1 MFVSRWD
8 DPHPT
13 TRERNPAMPELAYV
27 NGEFMPI
34 ADASISIEDR
44 GMQFGDGVYEV
55 IVAYDGRLFQ
65 VEMHMERLRRSATG
79 IGLEYDFD
87 NKPLEGIIRKGL
99 QRSGL
104 DDAMIYL
111 QLTRGTAPR
120 VHLIPKNLEP
130 TVIMTFKPRPVM
142 PEELVRRGMSVM
154 TTPETRWANCY
165 IKAITLL
172 PNILARTEA
181 DRRGYDDAI
190 FITDSGEV
198 RECTASNIFI
208 VTGNALRFPP
218 RNEAVLHGVTQNFLL
233 DCATAISLEIC
244 EEAFDV
250 TALRSADE
258 VFMSGT
264 SLEVMGITSIDGKP
278 VGDGQV
284 GAVTK
289 RLHAEFLRRVREP
302 SATVR

>member
-1 MFVSRWD
+1 
-8 DPHPT
+8 
-13 TRERNPAMPELAYV
+13 MPELAYV
-27 NGEFMPI
+27 NGRFMPI
-34 ADASISIEDR
+34 ADAMVSIEDR

-65 VEMHMERLRRSATG
+65 LESHMQRLRRSAAA
-79 IGLEYDFD
+79 IGLVYDFD
-87 NKPLEGIIRKGL
+87 NKPLEDVLSEGL
-99 QRSGL
+99 RRSGF
-104 DDAMIYL
+104 DDAMIYV

-120 VHLIPKNLEP
+120 VHLIPEGLTP
-130 TVIMTFKPRPVM
+130 TVIMTFKPRPVV
-142 PEELVRRGMSVM
+142 PEDLVRCGMSVM

-190 FITDSGEV
+190 FVTEAGEV

-208 VTGNALRFPP
+208 VNGNVLRFPL
-218 RNEAVLHGVTQNFLL
+218 RNEAVLHGVTQSLL
-233 DCATAISLEIC
+233 LNCAAAIDLETR

-264 SLEVMGITSIDGKP
+264 SLEVLGVTSIDGNA
-278 VGDGQV
+278 VADGKV

-289 RLHAEFLRRVREP
+289 RLHAEFLRRIHEP
-302 SATVR
+302 SATAR

>member
-1 MFVSRWD
+1 
-8 DPHPT
+8 
-13 TRERNPAMPELAYV
+13 MPELAYV
-27 NGEFMPI
+27 NGRYMPI
-34 ADASISIEDR
+34 ADATVSIEDR

-65 VEMHMERLRRSATG
+65 LESHMQRLRRSAAG
-79 IGLEYDFD
+79 IGLDYDFD
-87 NKPLEGIIRKGL
+87 NKSLEDVLREGL
-99 QRSGL
+99 RRSGL
-104 DDAMIYL
+104 ADAMIYV

-120 VHLIPKNLEP
+120 VHLIPGGLAP
-130 TVIMTFKPRPVM
+130 TVIMTFKPRPVV
-142 PEELVRRGMSVM
+142 PEDMVRRGMSVM

-190 FITDSGEV
+190 FVTEAGEV

-208 VTGNALRFPP
+208 VNGNMLRFPP
-218 RNEAVLHGVTQNFLL
+218 RNEAVLHGVTQSFLL
-233 DCATAISLEIC
+233 DCAAAINLETR
-244 EEAFDV
+244 EEAIDV

-264 SLEVMGITSIDGKP
+264 SLEVMGITSIDGKA
-278 VGDGQV
+278 VAGGKV